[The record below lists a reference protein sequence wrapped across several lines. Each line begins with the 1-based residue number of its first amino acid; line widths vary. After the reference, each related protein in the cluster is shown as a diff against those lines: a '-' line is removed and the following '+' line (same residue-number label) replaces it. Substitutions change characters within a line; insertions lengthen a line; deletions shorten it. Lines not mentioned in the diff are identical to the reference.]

1 MATATEQFE
10 KATFAG
16 GCFWCIESA
25 FEGTIGVLSATSGYT
40 GGSEKNPSY
49 EQVSSGTTGHL
60 EAVEVTYDPEKIS
73 YVELLDIFWRQI
85 DPSDPGGQFAD
96 RGKQYTT
103 AIFVHNDMQRR
114 LAEQSIKRIN
124 ASGLFDKELATQ
136 IIPFENFYPAEA
148 HHQNY
153 HQKNNAHYKA
163 YRRGSGRD
171 QFIQTVWEGVP
182 QSKLLP
188 AKLTPLQIQV
198 TQQNG
203 TERAF
208 DNEYWDNHREG
219 IYVDLISGE
228 VLFSSKDKFDSGTGW
243 PSFTRAL
250 HEDHVVER
258 EDKSGGMVRV
268 EVRSLDAN
276 AHLGHLFNDGPTP
289 TGQRYCINSAALRF
303 IPVKDLEQEGYGEYK
318 KAFE

>member
-25 FEGTIGVLSATSGYT
+25 FEGTIGVLSATSGYA

-103 AIFVHNDMQRR
+103 AIFVHNDIQRR
-114 LAEQSIKRIN
+114 LAEQSIKRLN

-153 HQKNNAHYKA
+153 HLKNNAHYKA

-228 VLFSSKDKFDSGTGW
+228 VLFSSKDKFDSGSGW

-250 HEDHVVER
+250 HEDHLLER
-258 EDKSGGMVRV
+258 EDRSGGMVRV

-276 AHLGHLFNDGPTP
+276 SHLGHLFNDGPTP

-303 IPVKDLEQEGYGEYK
+303 IPVEDLEQEGYGDYK
-318 KAFE
+318 KDFE